1 MSTRGSF
8 LTAFG
13 AFLLGSFAIGG
24 DGERLPRPATRIELA
39 EAGHEKL
46 IYKAALEVRLDR
58 KKLVSKGIQVG
69 AATKVVKAFLDGK
82 SKFSMD
88 QLLELKL
95 VGEGSD
101 GKATEHLLKDV
112 AALDVE
118 FSK

>member
-13 AFLLGSFAIGG
+13 AFLLGAFAIGG
-24 DGERLPRPATRIELA
+24 DVEHLPRPATRIELA

-58 KKLVSKGIQVG
+58 KKLVSRGIQWG
-69 AATKVVKAFLDGK
+69 AATKVVKAFLDEK
-82 SKFSMD
+82 SKFNMD

-95 VGEGSD
+95 VGEGSG
-101 GKATEHLLKDV
+101 GKTREYLLKDV